1 MSGVIKA
8 HFILK
13 ASYLAVYDALP
24 NVRRLTYRL
33 MAEKGG
39 AAGHCNVGNLKL
51 WLEMFRLRNE
61 MRKANEQFFENTRK
75 PMGNS
80 GRLLTIM
87 MNRGHAAM
95 AKWGL
100 SHIVL
105 DKSGHV
111 LDVGCG
117 GGANLVRLL
126 ALCPDV
132 L

>member
-1 MSGVIKA
+1 MSGVIKE

-61 MRKANEQFFENTRK
+61 RRKANEQFF
-75 PMGNS
+75 
-80 GRLLTIM
+80 
-87 MNRGHAAM
+87 
-95 AKWGL
+95 
-100 SHIVL
+100 
-105 DKSGHV
+105 
-111 LDVGCG
+111 
-117 GGANLVRLL
+117 
-126 ALCPDV
+126 
-132 L
+132 